1 MQDNLVQVI
10 FNIILQKLE
19 KHTFCIL
26 NGLLLQWSVANQ
38 GYLLGI
44 IVHLLV
50 NIKLLLFDGLYFWLI
65 VKLFAF

>member
-26 NGLLLQWSVANQ
+26 NGLLLQCSVANQ